1 MANIK
6 STKAPIQESADFKQA
21 DGFCNIGLRLP
32 NGKTVQIGGIPLYA
46 SKKLHAVLLEN
57 HMSVEQFAENA
68 VIQNIHVVGAEENSE
83 DIALF

>member
-83 DIALF
+83 EITLF

>member
-6 STKAPIQESADFKQA
+6 STKAPVQETDGFKQA

-32 NGKTVQIGGIPLYA
+32 NGKTVQIEGIPLYA

-68 VIQNIHVVGAEENSE
+68 IIQSIHVVGAEEQQE

>member
-6 STKAPIQESADFKQA
+6 STKAPVQESADFKQA

-32 NGKTVQIGGIPLYA
+32 NGKTVQIGGIPLHA

-57 HMSVEQFAENA
+57 SMNIEQFAENV
-68 VIQNIHVVGAEENSE
+68 VIQSIHVVGAEENSE
-83 DIALF
+83 EITLF

>member
-6 STKAPIQESADFKQA
+6 STKAPALETADFKQA

-32 NGKTVQIGGIPLYA
+32 NGKTVQIGGIPLHA

-57 HMSVEQFAENA
+57 SMNLEQFAENV
-68 VIQNIHVVGAEENSE
+68 VIQSIHVVGAEEQQE

>member
-6 STKAPIQESADFKQA
+6 STKAPESVDFKAA

-68 VIQNIHVVGAEENSE
+68 IIQNIHVVGAEEAVE
-83 DIALF
+83 EITLF

>member
-6 STKAPIQESADFKQA
+6 STKAPETVDFKQA

-32 NGKTVQIGGIPLYA
+32 NGKTVKVGGIPLHA

-57 HMSVEQFAENA
+57 SMNIEQFAENV
-68 VIQNIHVVGAEENSE
+68 VIQSIHVVGAEEQQE

>member
-6 STKAPIQESADFKQA
+6 STKAPQESADFKAA

-68 VIQNIHVVGAEENSE
+68 VIQNIHVVGAEEAVE
-83 DIALF
+83 EITLF

>member
-6 STKAPIQESADFKQA
+6 STKAPVQESDFKQA

-32 NGKTVQIGGIPLYA
+32 NGKTVQIGGIPLHA

-57 HMSVEQFAENA
+57 SMNIEQFAENV
-68 VIQNIHVVGAEENSE
+68 VIQSIHVVGAEEQQE

>member
-6 STKAPIQESADFKQA
+6 STKAPVQESADFKQA

-32 NGKTVQIGGIPLYA
+32 NGKTVQIGGIPLHA
-46 SKKLHAVLLEN
+46 DKKLHAVLLEN
-57 HMSVEQFAENA
+57 SINIRQFAENV
-68 VIQNIHVVGAEENSE
+68 VIQSIHVVGAEEQQE